1 MTDLLEMLHD
11 ERAALARKLAG
22 IDAAI
27 SALNGSGAPAKKT
40 SRMSAEVRAKI
51 SAAAK
56 RRWAK
61 IKGTSKKRTMS
72 AEARAKISKAAK
84 ARWAKVKR

>member
-1 MTDLLEMLHD
+1 MTDLLRMLHD

-22 IDAAI
+22 IDAVI
-27 SALNGSGAPAKKT
+27 SALNGIGSPAKKT
-40 SRMSAEVRAKI
+40 WSMSVEARVKI

-61 IKGTSKKRTMS
+61 VKGAPKKRVLT
-72 AEARAKISKAAK
+72 AAARAKMSAAAK
-84 ARWAKVKR
+84 ERWAKVMR